1 MKKLLKKVIVV
12 VTAVMM
18 LVGLLPAAA
27 MAETTIDTETAT
39 LKVKKTDSVLPN
51 PKPLPGAEFTIYKIA
66 TLDTTNSNAQLTY
79 TVGDAYKA
87 VFTAQNVTIDNLNN
101 QSATKLEEVAKAL
114 KDVAT
119 TGTTGTTVATGS
131 DGFATFTI
139 NKADYGLYLV
149 VETKAPQDG
158 VINYV
163 AGNPFFVEVPK
174 TSADGSSWEYDITVT
189 PKNAKTTV
197 TKKIVVTRDDQE
209 VEIDADTVKTDDV
222 IKYVVRGTIPYFSAT
237 ELEEE
242 NGTASV
248 TITDT
253 LSGGLVF
260 NPDALNFKVEVL
272 NASGDVVKDI
282 TEKFTTSFNEKK
294 TVLTATTSDKATL
307 SAYNGQDIKVTYSAK
322 VDSVVAGTAGVN
334 KAQIGTEQS
343 SVPVYTFA
351 IEINKSGSDVAALAG
366 VEFELYSDAD
376 VADGKVKT
384 GVTPI
389 ATGTTGRDGKI
400 TFNGLDADA
409 TTVENEDIVPTGTVY
424 WLKETKT
431 VDGYTLLAKLVKV
444 EIIPTMENGKATGA
458 MKYRINDGELTD
470 ETAALPRTAIA
481 NIKNNKGFSLP
492 STGGM
497 GTYIFTIG
505 GIVIMAAAA
514 VVLVAMKKR
523 NRA

>member
-1 MKKLLKKVIVV
+1 MKKLLKKVIVM

-27 MAETTIDTETAT
+27 MAETTIDTATAT
-39 LKVKKTDSVLPN
+39 LKVKKTDSVLPE
-51 PKPLPGAEFTIYKIA
+51 PEPLPGAEFTIYKIA

-79 TVGDAYKA
+79 TVGEEYKS
-87 VFTAQNVTIDNLNN
+87 VFTDQGVTIDNLNN
-101 QSATKLEEVAKAL
+101 QSATKLEAVAKAL

-119 TGTTGTTVATGS
+119 GGTTATTGN
-131 DGFATFTI
+131 DGIATFTI

-209 VEIDADTVKTDDV
+209 VEIDADTVKPGDV
-222 IKYVVRGTIPYFSAT
+222 IKYVVYGTIPYFSAT
-237 ELEEE
+237 ELQD

-260 NPDALNFKVEVL
+260 DPNALNFKVEVL
-272 NASGDVVKDI
+272 NASGGVVATI
-282 TEKFTTSFNEKK
+282 TDDFTESFNDGEKK
-294 TVLTATTSDKATL
+294 TVLTATTSNKATL
-307 SAYNGQDIKVTYSAK
+307 KAHNGQDIKVTYSAK
-322 VDSVVAGTAGVN
+322 VDSTVAGTAGVN
-334 KAQIGTEQS
+334 EAQIGTEKS

-351 IEINKSGSDVAALAG
+351 IEINKSGSNGDALAN

-384 GVTPI
+384 DATPI
-389 ATGTTGRDGKI
+389 ATGTTDSNGKI

-409 TTVENEDIVPTGTVY
+409 TTVENGDDVATTGTVY

-431 VDGYTLLAKLVKV
+431 AAGYTLLAKLVKV
-444 EIIPTMENGKATGA
+444 EIIPTMVNGTATER
-458 MKYRINDGELTD
+458 MQYRINDGELTSD
-470 ETAALPRTAIA
+470 TTTLPRTAVADIV
-481 NIKNNKGFSLP
+481 NNKGFSLP

-497 GTYIFTIG
+497 GTYLFTVG

-514 VVLVAMKKR
+514 LVLVAMRKR